1 MIEPS
6 AQSSSPESFDK
17 LILEYH
23 KLRHDVNNSLAAMMA
38 HAELAE
44 RRPDYVPKLIEIVL
58 QRSQLTVE
66 QMAAFC
72 ERLEEFKTAKGKK

>member
-1 MIEPS
+1 MTEPS
-6 AQSSSPESFDK
+6 AQPSPPGSFDE
-17 LILEYH
+17 LIVEYR

-58 QRSQLTVE
+58 ERSQLTVE
-66 QMAAFC
+66 QMAAFH
-72 ERLEEFKTAKGKK
+72 EKMEKFKIAQGR

>member
-6 AQSSSPESFDK
+6 ASPSSPGSFDE
-17 LILEYH
+17 LILEYR

-44 RRPDYVPKLIEIVL
+44 RRPDYVPKLIAIVL
-58 QRSQLTVE
+58 ERSQLTVE
-66 QMAAFC
+66 QMAAFH
-72 ERLEEFKTAKGKK
+72 ERMERFKVAKGR